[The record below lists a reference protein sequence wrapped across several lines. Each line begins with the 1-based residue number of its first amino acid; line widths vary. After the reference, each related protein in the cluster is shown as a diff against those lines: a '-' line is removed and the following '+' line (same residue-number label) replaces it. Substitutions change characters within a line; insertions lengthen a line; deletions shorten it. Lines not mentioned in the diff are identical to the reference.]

1 MQNGREVFSVRVQTK
16 DDLVTVFIKGSLV
29 EDAGVALAAE
39 VIKKIDEGFLRFVFD
54 FGHSL
59 TISSPTVA
67 TILDMAER
75 IVEGKKGKLIVS
87 SLTDLNMKVFEMVGI
102 FLYAE
107 PCPTVQEAEAHA
119 KL

>member
-1 MQNGREVFSVRVQTK
+1 MHTK
-16 DDLVTVFIKGSLV
+16 DAFSIKVETKGEVTIVHIKGSLI
-29 EDAGVALAAE
+29 EEAGIALSTE
-39 VIKKIDEGFLRFVFD
+39 VTKKIDEGCRRFIFD

-67 TILDMAER
+67 TILDLAER
-75 IVEGKKGKLIVS
+75 IVDGKGGKLIVS

-107 PCPTVQEAEAHA
+107 ACPTVQEAEVQVM
-119 KL
+119 L

>member
-1 MQNGREVFSVRVQTK
+1 MQNRDAFTVRVQTK
-16 DDLVTVFIKGSLV
+16 GELVTVYIKGALV

-39 VIKKIDEGFLRFVFD
+39 VTKKIDEGNKRFVFD

-67 TILDMAER
+67 TILDLAER
-75 IVEGKKGKLIVS
+75 IVDGKSGKLIVS
-87 SLTDLNMKVFEMVGI
+87 GLTDLNMKVFEMVGI

-107 PCPTVQEAEAHA
+107 ACPTVQEAETQAMA
-119 KL
+119 

>member
-1 MQNGREVFSVRVQTK
+1 MQSKESFTIRVQAK
-16 DDLVTVFIKGSLV
+16 GDVTLVFIKGALV
-29 EDAGVALAAE
+29 EEAGVALAAE
-39 VIKKIDEGFLRFVFD
+39 VGPKIDEGCKRFVID

-67 TILDMAER
+67 TILDLAER
-75 IVEGKKGKLIVS
+75 IVDGKGGKLIVS

-107 PCPTVQEAEAHA
+107 ACPTVQEAEVQIAI
-119 KL
+119 